1 MKDGTEPFRTVFFVY
16 LPIMR
21 RRQFLKY
28 AGAAGLAAAI
38 MAASLTGCTDPDK
51 LKTGG
56 TAEISVDEENI
67 KVVQDSITAGIVS
80 IVFE

>member
-1 MKDGTEPFRTVFFVY
+1 MKLSQPKNY
-16 LPIMR
+16 KKPL
-21 RRQFLKY
+21 Y
-28 AGAAGLAAAI
+28 AAGLAAAI

-56 TAEISVDEENI
+56 AAEVSVDEENI

>member
-1 MKDGTEPFRTVFFVY
+1 MKLSQPKNY
-16 LPIMR
+16 KKPL
-21 RRQFLKY
+21 Y
-28 AGAAGLAAAI
+28 AAGLAAAI

>member
-1 MKDGTEPFRTVFFVY
+1 MKLSQPKNY
-16 LPIMR
+16 KKPL
-21 RRQFLKY
+21 Y
-28 AGAAGLAAAI
+28 AAGLAAAI

-51 LKTGG
+51 LRTGG
-56 TAEISVDEENI
+56 AAEISVDEENI

>member
-1 MKDGTEPFRTVFFVY
+1 MKLSQPKNY
-16 LPIMR
+16 KKPL
-21 RRQFLKY
+21 Y
-28 AGAAGLAAAI
+28 AAGLAAAI

-56 TAEISVDEENI
+56 AAEISVDEENI

>member
-1 MKDGTEPFRTVFFVY
+1 MKLSQPKNYKKPFY
-16 LPIMR
+16 
-21 RRQFLKY
+21 
-28 AGAAGLAAAI
+28 AAGLAAAI

-56 TAEISVDEENI
+56 AAEISVDEENI

>member
-1 MKDGTEPFRTVFFVY
+1 MKLSQPKNY
-16 LPIMR
+16 KKPL
-21 RRQFLKY
+21 Y
-28 AGAAGLAAAI
+28 AAGLAAAI

-56 TAEISVDEENI
+56 AAEVSVDDD
-67 KVVQDSITAGIVS
+67 KVQVVKESLTAGIVS

>member
-28 AGAAGLAAAI
+28 AGAAGLAAALDPGQ
-38 MAASLTGCTDPDK
+38 ALARGTKESTVSLK
-51 LKTGG
+51 
-56 TAEISVDEENI
+56 
-67 KVVQDSITAGIVS
+67 
-80 IVFE
+80 